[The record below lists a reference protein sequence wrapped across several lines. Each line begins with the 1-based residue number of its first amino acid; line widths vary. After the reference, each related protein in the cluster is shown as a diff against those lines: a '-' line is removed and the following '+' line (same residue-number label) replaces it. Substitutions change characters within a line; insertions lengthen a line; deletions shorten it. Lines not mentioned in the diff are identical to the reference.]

1 LLLVR
6 YEHIHTHISGDNDF
20 DAPQKF
26 HNTNISRIGGIAIVF
41 GLLFGGLFRYF
52 SKETGGMEI
61 LSLVIVSLP
70 AFLVGL
76 AEDLTKKAGIKIRF
90 LGICL
95 SALLGGLVFNTWI
108 KSIGLEVLDPIFLV
122 PFVSIAFT
130 IFAVCGLTNAYN
142 IIDGF
147 NGLASMVGILTLL
160 SLSYVGFQVN
170 DSLVFILG
178 MVLIGAILGFF
189 FWNYPKGKI
198 FLGDGGAYLIGFWIA
213 LLSILLVTRNN
224 SVSPLYVLLVNAY
237 PVVETLFTIWRR
249 KFHKNKNPSIA
260 DDMHLHTLIY
270 RRVVKWDDA
279 EKGGLV
285 SSSANA
291 RTSPYIWILASTS
304 IIPATLF
311 WKNNSLLLVFFLMH
325 AFLYIKFF
333 VKIIKFK
340 IPKWVK

>member
-1 LLLVR
+1 MLVR
-6 YEHIHTHISGDNDF
+6 YEHIHNHISGDNDY

-26 HNTNISRIGGIAIVF
+26 HDTNISRIGGVAIII

-52 SKETGGMEI
+52 SKETGGTEI

-70 AFLVGL
+70 AFFVGL

-90 LGICL
+90 LGICI
-95 SALLGGLVFNTWI
+95 SAIFGGFVFNTWI
-108 KSIGLEVLDPIFLV
+108 ISIGIEVIDPIFLV

-147 NGLASMVGILTLL
+147 NGLSSMVGILTLL

-213 LLSILLVTRNN
+213 LLSILLVTRNPQ
-224 SVSPLYVLLVNAY
+224 VSPLYALLVNAY
-237 PVVETLFTIWRR
+237 PLVETLFTIWRR

-270 RRVVKWDDA
+270 RRAIKWEDS
-279 EKGGLV
+279 EKGRIV
-285 SSSANA
+285 SNSANA
-291 RTSPYIWILASTS
+291 RTSPYLWLLAGLG
-304 IIPATLF
+304 IIPASMFWNSPYLLICLF
-311 WKNNSLLLVFFLMH
+311 FFFCFVYFVS
-325 AFLYIKFF
+325 FLTIIRFKVPNWIK
-333 VKIIKFK
+333 
-340 IPKWVK
+340 

>member
-1 LLLVR
+1 MLVR
-6 YEHIHTHISGDNDF
+6 YEHIHNHISGDNDY

-26 HNTNISRIGGIAIVF
+26 HNTNISRIGGLAILIS
-41 GLLFGGLFRYF
+41 LLFGGILRYF
-52 SKETGGMEI
+52 LEESGGTEI
-61 LSLVIVSLP
+61 MLLVLVSLP

-76 AEDLTKKAGIKIRF
+76 PEDLTKKAGINIRF
-90 LGICL
+90 LGICI
-95 SALLGGLVFNTWI
+95 SAILGGLIFNTWI
-108 KSIGLEVLDPIFLV
+108 RSTGIEVLDPIFLM

-130 IFAVCGLTNAYN
+130 VFAVCGLTNAYN

-160 SLSYVGFQVN
+160 SLSYIGFQVN

-213 LLSILLVTRNN
+213 LLTILLVTRNN
-224 SVSPLYVLLVNAY
+224 SVSPLYALLVNAY

-249 KFHKNKNPSIA
+249 KFHQNKNPGIA

-270 RRVVKWDDA
+270 RRAIKWEES
-279 EKGGLV
+279 EKGKIV
-285 SSSANA
+285 STSANS
-291 RTSPYIWILASTS
+291 RTSPYLWLLSSFAIISAS
-304 IIPATLF
+304 LF
-311 WKNNSLLLVFFLMH
+311 WKNSILLSIFFIAFSVIYISVFLT
-325 AFLYIKFF
+325 
-333 VKIIKFK
+333 IIRFK
-340 IPKWVK
+340 IPNWMR

>member
-1 LLLVR
+1 MLVR

-26 HNTNISRIGGIAIVF
+26 HNTNISRVGGIAIVF
-41 GLLFGGLFRYF
+41 GLLFGGFFRYF
-52 SKETGGMEI
+52 SKETGGEEI

-108 KSIGLEVLDPIFLV
+108 RSIGLEVLDPIFLV
-122 PFVSIAFT
+122 PLVSMAFT

-213 LLSILLVTRNN
+213 LLTILLVTRNN
-224 SVSPLYVLLVNAY
+224 SISPLYALLVNAY

-249 KFHKNKNPSIA
+249 KFHKNKNPSISE
-260 DDMHLHTLIY
+260 DMHLHTLIY
-270 RRVVKWDDA
+270 RRAIMWGDS
-279 EKGGLV
+279 EKGKTV
-285 SSSANA
+285 STLANS
-291 RTSPYIWILASTS
+291 RTSPYLWLLSSIAIISAS
-304 IIPATLF
+304 LF
-311 WKNNSLLLVFFLMH
+311 WKNSILLSLFFITFSFIYIFVFL
-325 AFLYIKFF
+325 
-333 VKIIKFK
+333 IIIRFK
-340 IPKWVK
+340 IPKWIK